1 MGTTTF
7 CMSLQPVN
15 KVANAVVERLF
26 ILQWWT
32 QTQLIRTLGS
42 LPISIIIIEP
52 KAKPMYQ
59 QIANDCLHLHELG
72 RSYYRIARIL
82 NVDAKMVAK
91 AINWIRRSQSKRTK

>member
-1 MGTTTF
+1 
-7 CMSLQPVN
+7 MSLQPVN

-42 LPISIIIIEP
+42 TPITVAIADP
-52 KAKPMYQ
+52 KSKPVYQ
-59 QIANDCLHLHELG
+59 QIATECLRLRELG
-72 RSYYRIARIL
+72 LSYYRIARIL

-91 AINWIRRSQSKRTK
+91 AVKWIRESQSKRTK

>member
-1 MGTTTF
+1 MGTTTS

-42 LPISIIIIEP
+42 ISIAVAIINP
-52 KAKPMYQ
+52 KTKPVYQ
-59 QIANDCLHLHELG
+59 QIATECLHLRELG
-72 RSYYRIARIL
+72 FSYYRIGHTL
-82 NVDAKMVAK
+82 NVDPKMVAK
-91 AINWIRRSQSKRTK
+91 AVKWVRNS